1 MFAAVN
7 PTEASAD
14 GQREGRITSKNAG
27 TRESRDASKVSDARE
42 GRMTSKKSTLRGKE
56 IARLTI
62 EALRL
67 HTIDAA
73 AGLRLGEEALLLA
86 EQERDT
92 LLQIRAHNAI
102 GSNRWIRGEYDEA
115 AKEYM
120 RALELAE
127 VVRSKHDMG
136 GSMNNMGLL
145 CRNIGM
151 TDRAES
157 YLREAVRIRQGLR
170 DRRGL
175 TRSLMNL
182 GLLLF
187 ETGRFDSSRIIHEQS
202 LHLAVE
208 AGDTLNHARNLH
220 YLGRLERTQGKL
232 PAALALVNEALGLFE
247 RIADRNGITL
257 ALSDR
262 ADLLLR
268 SGSTAMA
275 MNAASMA
282 LKEALMLDSPFAIR
296 EAAGVLSRTSAAV
309 GDFEKAYEYQTI
321 SREMDDSLKVLQTS
335 YQFAQMT
342 VEREIAAK
350 ERQWAFRE
358 TQRQLEWEAAHRS
371 DTIVR
376 NTLIAGTFLLGLIVV
391 ALVAAYRIKQKG
403 AGLIAAQKEQIE
415 QANRELALEID
426 TRERMLR
433 IIGHDLIG
441 PLGNISGMIELV
453 SDENSGVTE
462 ADRAELLE
470 AALQTSRASTA
481 LLGRLLDWAHAQKKE
496 LVFSPVEGD
505 LMLLVHSVLTLL
517 LPQASLKKVR
527 LEVSGP
533 PRLRLNFD
541 PHLMTVILENLLSN
555 AVKFTP
561 EFGRVDLDITLA
573 EDRCII
579 RVTDTGKG
587 IRNEIVERIREGKPV
602 ASEPGSAMEV
612 GHGLGLELCHRL
624 IQLHRGRFDVTSVE
638 GRGSTFTV
646 EIPIQIDDI

>member
-1 MFAAVN
+1 MTSN
-7 PTEASAD
+7 NAD
-14 GQREGRITSKNAG
+14 MRDG
-27 TRESRDASKVSDARE
+27 RDASKNADTR
-42 GRMTSKKSTLRGKE
+42 KKE
-56 IARLTI
+56 IVRLTA
-62 EALRL
+62 EAMRL
-67 HTIDAA
+67 HTIDAG
-73 AGLRLGEEALLLA
+73 AGLRFGEQALRLA
-86 EQERDT
+86 EQGRDT
-92 LLQIRAHNAI
+92 LLQIRAHSAV
-102 GSNRWIRGEYDEA
+102 GANRWIRGEYSVA

-127 VVRSKHDMG
+127 AIRSPYDMG
-136 GSMNNMGLL
+136 VGMNNMGLL

-151 TDRAES
+151 NERAES
-157 YLREAVRIRQGLR
+157 YLREAVRLR
-170 DRRGL
+170 RSLGDRTGL
-175 TRSLMNL
+175 TRSLLNL

-187 ETGRFDSSRIIHEQS
+187 ETGRFDSSRIFHEQS
-202 LHLAVE
+202 LQIAMK

-220 YLGRLERTQGKL
+220 YLGRIERTRGNL

-268 SGSTAMA
+268 SGSSAMA

-282 LKEALMLDSPFAIR
+282 LKEALTLDSPFAIR

-309 GDFEKAYEYQTI
+309 GDFEKAYAYQTI
-321 SREMDDSLKVLQTS
+321 SREMDDSLKVMQTS

-350 ERQWAFRE
+350 ERQWAFRDTE
-358 TQRQLEWEAAHRS
+358 RQLAWEAARRS
-371 DTIVR
+371 DAIVR

-391 ALVAAYRIKQKG
+391 ALVAAYRIKQKS

-453 SDENSGVTE
+453 SDENSGVTDD
-462 ADRAELLE
+462 DRAELLE

-496 LVFSPVEGD
+496 LVFSPVAGD
-505 LMLLVHSVLTLL
+505 LMQLVHSVLTLL
-517 LPQASLKKVR
+517 QPQASLKKVR

-533 PRLRLNFD
+533 PRLRLHFD

-587 IRNEIVERIREGKPV
+587 IRDEIVERIREGKPV

-624 IQLHRGRFDVTSVE
+624 IQLHRGRFDVISTE
-638 GRGSTFTV
+638 GKGSTFTV
-646 EIPIQIDDI
+646 EIPIQIDEI

>member
-1 MFAAVN
+1 VRSIRAALILLFLCAVVH
-7 PTEASAD
+7 PPEACAV
-14 GQREGRITSKNAG
+14 GQRED
-27 TRESRDASKVSDARE
+27 RDATNNADTQK
-42 GRMTSKKSTLRGKE
+42 KE
-56 IARLTI
+56 IVRLTT

-67 HTIDAA
+67 HTIDAG
-73 AGLRLGEEALLLA
+73 AGLRLGQQALLLA
-86 EQERDT
+86 EQEGDT
-92 LLQIRAHNAI
+92 LLQIRAHNAV
-102 GSNRWIRGEYDEA
+102 GANRWIRGEYGIA
-115 AKEYM
+115 AKEHM

-127 VVRSKHDMG
+127 AIRSPHDMG
-136 GSMNNMGLL
+136 VSMNNMGLL

-157 YLREAVRIRQGLR
+157 YLREAVRLR
-170 DRRGL
+170 RDLSDRTGL

-202 LHLAVE
+202 LRLAVE
-208 AGDTLNHARNLH
+208 SGDTLNRARNLH
-220 YLGRLERTQGKL
+220 YLGRIERKRGRL
-232 PAALALVNEALGLFE
+232 PEALALVEEALVLFE
-247 RIADRNGITL
+247 RIRDRNGLTL

-262 ADLLLR
+262 AALLLK
-268 SGSTAMA
+268 SGRTEMA
-275 MNAASMA
+275 MNAASVAM
-282 LKEALMLDSPFAIR
+282 KEALTLDSPFAIR
-296 EAAGVLSRTSAAV
+296 EAAGALSRANAAM
-309 GDFEKAYEYQTI
+309 GDFKKAFEYQTI

-350 ERQWAFRE
+350 ERLWAFRE
-358 TQRQLEWEAAHRS
+358 TQRQLEWEAARRS
-371 DTIVR
+371 DAIVR
-376 NTLIAGTFLLGLIVV
+376 NTLIAGTFLLGIIVV
-391 ALVAAYRIKQKG
+391 ALVAAYRIKRKS
-403 AGLIAAQKEQIE
+403 ALLIAVQKEQIE
-415 QANRELALEID
+415 EANRELALEID

-453 SDENSGVTE
+453 SDDSSGVSDD
-462 ADRAELLE
+462 DRAELLE

-481 LLGRLLDWAHAQKKE
+481 LLGRLLDWAHAQKKN

-505 LMLLVHSVLTLL
+505 LMQLVHSVLSLL
-517 LPQASLKKVR
+517 APQANLKKVR

-533 PRLRLNFD
+533 SRLLLSFD
-541 PHLMTVILENLLSN
+541 PHLVTVILENLLSN

-561 EFGRVDLDITLA
+561 ECGRIDLDIML
-573 EDRCII
+573 EDGRCII

-587 IRNEIVERIREGKPV
+587 IRNEIVERIREGRPV

-624 IQLHRGRFDVTSVE
+624 IQLHRGRFDVKSTE
-638 GRGSTFTV
+638 GKGSTFTV
-646 EIPIQIDDI
+646 EIPIQIDEL